1 MPHRV
6 VPVARTPGTSPSRL
20 GGPSLAADASIVR
33 PSQSSVV
40 GLAAPYV
47 LVVDPDAAVRE
58 QFEQLGHDRLLVV
71 VAVATPR
78 EALEFARHGRVDA
91 VIIDGAM
98 GAAALEFA
106 HDLRAITGLE
116 RVPMAF
122 LSERGEVEQR
132 VEAAHA
138 GAMLYLSKP
147 VEAYGFGAAI
157 DQMLALGREE
167 HMRVLIVDDD
177 VDFAACVIA
186 VLEPHGIAV
195 RTAPDATHLVELLEE
210 VQPDLILLDAMLPQV
225 SGWDAIRIMR
235 TMPQWRD
242 VPILFLTARTDLES
256 RIAAFDA
263 GADDYLAKPLVPEEL
278 LARVRVR
285 LDRRR
290 LARETTERD
299 PLTRCMSR
307 GALLDALASRLSEA
321 RRHSR
326 TLSLAMIDVDRFKR
340 VNDTYGHVVG
350 DHVLMGLGRLLSA
363 RFRLEDLR
371 GRWGGEEF
379 VIAFPNEPAATAAAV
394 LSRVL
399 EEFGNL
405 PFQGEH
411 GERFFVSF
419 SAGVSSFPD
428 DGSSVDALIRVADRR
443 LYTAK
448 HSGRAHVVMGD
459 AVAS

>member
-1 MPHRV
+1 
-6 VPVARTPGTSPSRL
+6 
-20 GGPSLAADASIVR
+20 VR
-33 PSQSSVV
+33 PSHSSVV
-40 GLAAPYV
+40 ALNAPHV
-47 LVVDPDAAVRE
+47 LVVDPDAKVRE
-58 QFEQLGHDRLLVV
+58 QLEQLGHERLLVV
-71 VAVATPR
+71 IAVATTA
-78 EALEFARHGRVDA
+78 EALELARHGRIDA
-91 VIIDGAM
+91 AIIDGSVGS
-98 GAAALEFA
+98 GALDFA
-106 HDLRAITGLE
+106 RELRAIEGME

-122 LSERGEVEQR
+122 LSERSEVEQR

-138 GAMLYLSKP
+138 GAMLFLPKP
-147 VEAYGFGAAI
+147 VEAYAFGAAL

-167 HMRVLIVDDD
+167 HMRVLLIDDD
-177 VDFAACVIA
+177 ADFAACVIA
-186 VLEPHGIAV
+186 VLEPEGIVV
-195 RTAPDATHLVELLEE
+195 RTAPDATHLFDLLEDF
-210 VQPDLILLDAMLPQV
+210 QPDLVLLDAMLPQV

-235 TMPQWRD
+235 TTPQWRD
-242 VPILFLTARTDLES
+242 VPILFLTGRTDLES

-290 LARETTERD
+290 LLRETTERD

-307 GALLDALASRLSEA
+307 GAMLDALASRLSEA
-321 RRHSR
+321 RRHQR
-326 TLSLAMIDVDRFKR
+326 TLSLAMIDIDRFKR
-340 VNDTYGHVVG
+340 VNDAYGHVVG
-350 DHVLMGLGRLLSA
+350 DHVLMGLGRLLCA

-379 VIAFPNEPAATAAAV
+379 VIAFPNEPAATAAVV

-405 PFQGEH
+405 PFQSER

-419 SAGVSSFPD
+419 SAGVASFPN
-428 DGSSVDALIRVADRR
+428 DGATVDALIRAADRR
-443 LYTAK
+443 LYSAK
-448 HSGRAHVVMGD
+448 RTGRAHVVVGD